1 MEASSIPRFEVVIMD
16 KLQDHQE
23 LLQVVSGSISA
34 GVSREW
40 NLLEAEFEFGDLSN
54 ISELSIYM
62 GGTPTDSSFYLD
74 EVIITPFRSLCFRCP
89 SCHHRTGEWQQT
101 QGSRLT
107 GKVI

>member
-1 MEASSIPRFEVVIMD
+1 MTSSGLSRRRSRMEASSILRFEVVTMD

-74 EVIITPFRSLCFRCP
+74 EVI
-89 SCHHRTGEWQQT
+89 
-101 QGSRLT
+101 
-107 GKVI
+107 